1 MDPYFK
7 NGWPD
12 HVIKAEYFFLRD
24 IYDDDQMKKMEIDNI
39 EDYEAIVLRM
49 LNLVEEFEK
58 CLQNE
63 RVTDNIT
70 DFLRDGSVEDT
81 YESISMIREDR
92 KN

>member
-1 MDPYFK
+1 
-7 NGWPD
+7 
-12 HVIKAEYFFLRD
+12 
-24 IYDDDQMKKMEIDNI
+24 MEIDNI

-70 DFLRDGSVEDT
+70 DFLRDGSLEDT

>member
-1 MDPYFK
+1 
-7 NGWPD
+7 
-12 HVIKAEYFFLRD
+12 
-24 IYDDDQMKKMEIDNI
+24 
-39 EDYEAIVLRM
+39 M

-70 DFLRDGSVEDT
+70 DFLRDGSLEDT